1 MRNDPEARRPACPR
15 LLVTPSVKGG
25 CRPKVRFGEVP
36 RWKVGAPLLHCGK
49 GGKLDVCEKVSDRLP
64 ADSKIGGC
72 DVDVNRCLGG
82 SDCVRPSVFSERL
95 PLAVIITALSV
106 LILGGHVNAVTSGQV
121 TVIDALGREV
131 KVDLPV
137 EAIVSIAPSNTE
149 ILFALG
155 LGEKVVGVTEACD
168 YPEDAKSKPK
178 VGQVEMNIEK
188 IANISPDLVVAV
200 ASMQL
205 PVIETLSSLG
215 IPVLALDPKNLS
227 DVLDSITLVGK
238 VTGREEAARLLVE
251 RLKSRIQDI
260 QRKAAKA
267 VAGEGRPRVFVEIW
281 DDPLMTAGP
290 GTFIDELIRLA
301 GGENIA
307 GDAGM
312 EWPEFSLEVVIE
324 RDPDVIITVWREPE
338 DVCTRPA
345 WSRISACKTRRIQQV
360 NPDILTRPGPRL
372 VEGLAELLEIMHP
385 GSID

>member
-1 MRNDPEARRPACPR
+1 VEGRGTSFSRKPRRKAQS
-15 LLVTPSVKGG
+15 LSQTGG
-25 CRPKVRFGEVP
+25 
-36 RWKVGAPLLHCGK
+36 H
-49 GGKLDVCEKVSDRLP
+49 SP
-64 ADSKIGGC
+64 ADSTIGGY
-72 DVDVNRCLGG
+72 DVDVNRCVGG
-82 SDCVRPSVFSERL
+82 SDYRRRPSPFSERL
-95 PLAVIITALSV
+95 ALVVTISV
-106 LILGGHVNAVTSGQV
+106 LGILIMGGRANAVTRDEV

-131 KVDLPV
+131 KVGLPV

-155 LGEKVVGVTEACD
+155 LGAKVVGVTEACD
-168 YPEDAKSKPK
+168 YPPDAKSKPK

-188 IANISPDLVVAV
+188 IAEMSPDLVVAV

-205 PVIETLSSLG
+205 PVIETLSNLG

-227 DVLDSITLVGK
+227 DVLDSITLVGTATGAEEASRLF
-238 VTGREEAARLLVE
+238 VTGLAG
-251 RLKSRIQDI
+251 RIQDT
-260 QRKAAKA
+260 QRKAVEAIA
-267 VAGEGRPRVFVEIW
+267 EEGRPRVFVEIW

-290 GTFIDELIRLA
+290 GTFIDELIRIA

-312 EWPEFSLEVVIE
+312 EWPEFSVEVVVE
-324 RDPDVIITVWREPE
+324 RDPDVIITVWTEPE
-338 DVCTRPA
+338 DVLARPA
-345 WSRISACKTRRIQQV
+345 WNRISACKKGRIRKV

>member
-1 MRNDPEARRPACPR
+1 MEVKRYSGHFNFWM
-15 LLVTPSVKGG
+15 PS
-25 CRPKVRFGEVP
+25 
-36 RWKVGAPLLHCGK
+36 A
-49 GGKLDVCEKVSDRLP
+49 
-64 ADSKIGGC
+64 
-72 DVDVNRCLGG
+72 
-82 SDCVRPSVFSERL
+82 FSEWL
-95 PLAVIITALSV
+95 VLAVIIAV
-106 LILGGHVNAVTSGQV
+106 LGVLTIGGPVNAVAREEV
-121 TVIDALGREV
+121 VVIDALGREI
-131 KVDLPV
+131 KVELPV

-155 LGEKVVGVTEACD
+155 LGAKVAGVTEACD
-168 YPEDAKSKPK
+168 YPPDAKSKPK

-188 IANISPDLVVAV
+188 IAKISPDLVVAV

-205 PVIETLSSLG
+205 PVIETLSNLG

-227 DVLDSITLVGK
+227 DVMDSITLVGK
-238 VTGREEAARLLVE
+238 ATGTEEASKSLVQRLE
-251 RLKSRIQDI
+251 SRIQRI
-260 QRKAAKA
+260 QSKAAEA
-267 VAGEGRPRVFVEIW
+267 VAREGRPRVFVEIW

-290 GTFIDELIRLA
+290 GTFIDELIRIA

-312 EWPEFSLEVVIE
+312 EWPEFSVEVVVE

-345 WSRISACKTRRIQQV
+345 WNRISACKTRRIQKV

>member
-1 MRNDPEARRPACPR
+1 MDITLERPA
-15 LLVTPSVKGG
+15 
-25 CRPKVRFGEVP
+25 
-36 RWKVGAPLLHCGK
+36 
-49 GGKLDVCEKVSDRLP
+49 
-64 ADSKIGGC
+64 
-72 DVDVNRCLGG
+72 
-82 SDCVRPSVFSERL
+82 
-95 PLAVIITALSV
+95 LAVIITVLSV

-188 IANISPDLVVAV
+188 IADISPDLVVAV

-205 PVIETLSSLG
+205 PVIETLSNLG

-290 GTFIDELIRLA
+290 GTFIDELIRIA

-307 GDAGM
+307 GDVGM

-345 WSRISACKTRRIQQV
+345 WSRISACKTQRIQKV